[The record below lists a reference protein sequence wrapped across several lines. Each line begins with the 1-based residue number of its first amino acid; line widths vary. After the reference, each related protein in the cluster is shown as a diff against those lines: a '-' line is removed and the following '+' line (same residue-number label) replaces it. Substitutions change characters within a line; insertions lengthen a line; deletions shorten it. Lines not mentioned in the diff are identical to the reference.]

1 MNLPTP
7 SAWRYTHQDETMRI
21 IGYSYED
28 AKPKNCNHPNFT
40 PMFTQAQINAYG
52 QACFEEGRDQRW
64 SLAEPMEEVAHRFAH
79 PLALELECVLADR
92 PGYYDKAMQ
101 VLAEYRMVMNA
112 IHERNSPT
120 HMGEPVL

>member
-21 IGYSYED
+21 IGYSFND
-28 AKPKNCNHPNFT
+28 VKPKNCKHPNFT
-40 PMFTQAQINAYG
+40 PMFTQEQMKDYG
-52 QACFEEGRDQRW
+52 RACFEEGRDQRW

-101 VLAEYRMVMNA
+101 VLSEYRMVMNA